1 MTQSLRVERTVLCP
15 FCGQPVD
22 ATGPRVSLT
31 LKRANDCLVH
41 WKIHEQCFV
50 DRITPDAAERM

>member
-1 MTQSLRVERTVLCP
+1 MNKPLRVERTLLCP
-15 FCGQPVD
+15 FCGQPVEP
-22 ATGPRVSLT
+22 AEGRVSLT

-50 DRITPDAAERM
+50 DRITTAAAERL